1 MAEGWRDARVADR
14 IRQELAEVMA
24 TQVSDPRLRGV
35 RVLRVQ
41 VSGDLQVAWVYLG
54 VSGIDAHSMGQGV
67 VDVDDATRPSEDDKK
82 RILKG
87 IESAKGRLRTLVA
100 KRLRLRRAPELRF
113 SFDEAIDEQ
122 ARIEMLLDQVKQSE

>member
-1 MAEGWRDARVADR
+1 MAEGWRDVRVADR
-14 IRQELAEVMA
+14 IRQELAQVMA
-24 TQVSDPRLRGV
+24 TQVSDPRLIGV

-54 VSGIDAHSMGQGV
+54 VSGIDEHSLGQGV

-113 SFDEAIDEQ
+113 FFDEAIDEQ